1 MKVSS
6 FIGVDVSKNTLD
18 IAVCHEENPEKF
30 SHRQFSNTLAGCK
43 KMLTWLRKQS
53 TNLNESFFVME
64 HTGWYTLLLCC
75 FLQEEEQ
82 KFGLYAPLHLKR
94 SLGLTRGKTD
104 KIDAQRLAYYAFL
117 HRHALKSTQ
126 LPSASLMKLKN
137 LFAFRDRLV
146 KTQASLKVTIND
158 LKATVRLVDNKFI
171 IKESEKQLRLVEQQ
185 VKHTEKQIE
194 QTIQEDEEMTKHFQL
209 LRSVPG
215 IGLVTAAALIL
226 TTSNF
231 TAFADSR
238 KFASYCGV
246 APFEHRSGTSFQG
259 KTRISQYAN
268 KRVKALLTNGA
279 NSAIQHDEEIK
290 AYYQRKINEGKPKM
304 VVINAV
310 RVKIINRAFATINR
324 GTEFVRIKQY
334 SKAA

>member
-1 MKVSS
+1 MKVTS
-6 FIGVDVSKNTLD
+6 FVGVDVSKNTLD
-18 IAVCHEENPEKF
+18 VAICHEANPEKF
-30 SHRQFSNTLAGCK
+30 SHQQFNNTLAGCK
-43 KMLTWLRKQS
+43 KMLTWLKKQS
-53 TNLNESFFVME
+53 PDLGESYFTIE
-64 HTGWYTLLLCC
+64 HTGWYTLLLCG
-75 FLQEEEQ
+75 FLQEEQ
-82 KFGLYAPLHLKR
+82 LTFGLYAPLHLKR

-117 HRHALKSTQ
+117 HRHALKTTQ
-126 LPSASLMKLKN
+126 LPSATLLKLKN

-146 KTQASLKVTIND
+146 KTQASLKVTISD
-158 LKATVRLVDNKFI
+158 LRATAKLIDNKFI
-171 IKESEKQLRLVEQQ
+171 IKESEKQLKLVEHQ
-185 VKHTEKQIE
+185 VKHTEKQI
-194 QTIQEDEEMTKHFQL
+194 QTTVQEDKEMQKHYQL

-231 TAFADSR
+231 TAFSDSR

-246 APFEHRSGTSFQG
+246 APFEHRSGTSFRG

-290 AYYQRKINEGKPKM
+290 AYYQRKIDEGKPKM

-310 RVKIINRAFATINR
+310 RVKIINRAFATVRR
-324 GTEFVRIKQY
+324 GTDFVKMRQY
-334 SKAA
+334 PKAA

>member
-6 FIGVDVSKNTLD
+6 FVGVDVSKNTLD
-18 IAVCHEENPEKF
+18 VAFCQEANPEKF
-30 SHRQFSNTLAGCK
+30 SHHQFPNTLSGCN
-43 KMLTWLRKQS
+43 KMLTWLKKQPV
-53 TNLNESFFVME
+53 NLGESFFIME
-64 HTGWYTLLLCC
+64 HTGWYTLLLC
-75 FLQEEEQ
+75 FSLQEEDLL
-82 KFGLYAPLHLKR
+82 FGLYAPLHLKR

-104 KIDAQRLAYYAFL
+104 KIDAQRLAYFAFL
-117 HRHALKSTQ
+117 HRHALKSTK
-126 LPSASLMKLKN
+126 LPSASLLKLKN

-158 LKATVRLVDNKFI
+158 LKVTAKLIDNKFI
-171 IKESEKQLRLVEQQ
+171 IKESEKQLKLIEHQ

-194 QTIQEDEEMTKHFQL
+194 QTVQEDEVMTKHFRL

-238 KFASYCGV
+238 KYASYCGV

-279 NSAIQHDEEIK
+279 NSAIQHDEEIRV
-290 AYYQRKINEGKPKM
+290 YYQRKIDEGKPKM

-310 RVKIINRAFATINR
+310 RVKLINR
-324 GTEFVRIKQY
+324 GTEFVKLRQY
-334 SKAA
+334 PQAA